1 MGYLDNRLRGQVVER
16 TAEIAA
22 LREQWEAT
30 LAEALTL
37 QQSTELMM
45 EVAKSWT

>member
-1 MGYLDNRLRGQVVER
+1 MVER